1 MKSGKI
7 STLALI
13 IVLAA
18 GIMTACN
25 ASKPYPAAKDIT
37 VIIPKGAGGGT
48 DISTRGALQYL
59 GKYIDNA
66 KFVCVNKPNG
76 GGVTKMMNTEI
87 GRAHV

>member
-37 VIIPKGAGGGT
+37 VIIPKGAGGEP
-48 DISTRGALQYL
+48 IFLPEALCN
-59 GKYIDNA
+59 IWEN
-66 KFVCVNKPNG
+66 
-76 GGVTKMMNTEI
+76 I
-87 GRAHV
+87 